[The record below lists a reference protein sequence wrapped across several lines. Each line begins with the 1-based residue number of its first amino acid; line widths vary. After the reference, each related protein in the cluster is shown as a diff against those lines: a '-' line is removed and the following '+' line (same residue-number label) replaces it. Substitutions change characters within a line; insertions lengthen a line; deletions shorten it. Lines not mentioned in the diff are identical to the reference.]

1 MANLLVRL
9 ARGIG
14 RLPHRIL
21 GAVGW
26 TQMEPTGLGAGPLQP
41 EDPDA
46 AATRRRQAREVWR
59 KPDDEGRPPSSN

>member
-14 RLPHRIL
+14 RLPNRIL

-26 TQMEPTGLGAGPLQP
+26 THMEPTGLGAGPLQP
-41 EDPDA
+41 EDPDE

-59 KPDDEGRPPSSN
+59 KPDDEGRPPSSD